1 MPLPCQVAQSPVDL
15 IGNTPIVEL
24 GRIASEGSARIV
36 AKLESLNPGGSV
48 KDRICLAMILAAER
62 QGRIKPGDTIIEA
75 TSGNT
80 GVGLALVAA
89 ARGYRLILT
98 MPDTMSEERRALLR
112 AYGAELVLTP
122 DTKGM
127 HGAIREAERLLR
139 EHPEYFMPQQFA
151 NPENPDAH
159 RRTTARELLEQCPDL
174 DAFVAGVGTGG
185 TISGVGSVLKASCP
199 HVRIVAVEP
208 AASPVLSG
216 GAPGY
221 HAIQGI
227 GAGFVPEVLRT
238 DLIDQIIPITDEEAA
253 AFTRRLA
260 RDEGILV
267 GISSGA
273 TCAAASRIAQ
283 ELGPGKTVVAVL
295 CDTGQRYLSTTIFD
309 GGSI

>member
-24 GRIASEGSARIV
+24 GRIAPEGSARIV

-62 QGRIKPGDTIIEA
+62 QGLIKPGDTIIEA

-80 GVGLALVAA
+80 GIGLALVAA
-89 ARGYRLILT
+89 TRGYRLILT

-139 EHPEYFMPQQFA
+139 EHPEYFMPQQFT

-174 DAFVAGVGTGG
+174 DAFVAGVCTGG
-185 TISGVGSVLKASCP
+185 TISGVGSVLKASRSQM
-199 HVRIVAVEP
+199 RIVAVEP

-227 GAGFVPEVLRT
+227 GAGFVPEILRT
-238 DLIDQIIPITDEEAA
+238 DLIDQIITITDEEAA

-260 RDEGILV
+260 REEGILV

-273 TCAAASRIAQ
+273 TCAAASRVAQ
-283 ELGPGKTVVAVL
+283 ELGPEKTVVAVL